1 MKFQMGIVVA
11 AAILAFANSNLVK
24 AAPTHTVIGGANCN
38 QVLKFC
44 ARSEIEC
51 LAITSWSA
59 GFISGLNWTKMTEDL
74 SEILKL
80 KLPKSNMDVSI
91 PFQTVKNDLIK
102 KCQAETKSSQV
113 EATIDLILDYYR
125 DQQ

>member
-1 MKFQMGIVVA
+1 MKFQMGFVVA

-59 GFISGLNWTKMTEDL
+59 GFILVWWTK
-74 SEILKL
+74 
-80 KLPKSNMDVSI
+80 
-91 PFQTVKNDLIK
+91 
-102 KCQAETKSSQV
+102 
-113 EATIDLILDYYR
+113 
-125 DQQ
+125 